1 VKSHAD
7 EFTFMWRDASG
18 IPRALVAARPYGA
31 VVPSRI
37 ELNKTYPLVVVL
49 HGLHHNGRDIE
60 RYYQFDRFVE
70 SRGLLLAYPN
80 GTRAAGLNKRT
91 TWASFLERFWNA
103 TDVCCDFDGS
113 QVDDVAYLDAVMDDM
128 SAKYR
133 VDPKRIFVAGLSNG
147 AYMAY
152 RYACDR
158 AARVAAIVSHAG
170 AMWTDLNQCR
180 PTDPV
185 AVLHIHGTADEMVPY
200 AGGRTVGGTGPL
212 VVSAHQSVLDW
223 VAFDKCASSPEILS
237 LAKDLVRGQSP
248 EDAPKTTVEKWT
260 DCRGVELWTIHGAIH
275 SPSLNYPA
283 WPMALLDWLL
293 AHPKP

>member
-1 VKSHAD
+1 LRIGCSA
-7 EFTFMWRDASG
+7 TLWR
-18 IPRALVAARPYGA
+18 A

-37 ELNKTYPLVVVL
+37 ELDKTYPLVVVL
-49 HGLHHNGRDIE
+49 HGLRHNGRDIE

-70 SRGLLLAYPN
+70 SRELLLAYPN
-80 GTRAAGLNKRT
+80 GTREGLHKRT
-91 TWASFLERFWNA
+91 TWASFLGRFWNA
-103 TDVCCDFDGS
+103 TDVCCDFAES
-113 QVDDVAYLDAVMDDM
+113 HVDDVAYLDAVIDDM
-128 SAKYR
+128 SATYR
-133 VDPKRIFVAGLSNG
+133 VDPKRIFVAGLSSG

-158 AARVAAIVSHAG
+158 ADRVAAIVSHAG

-180 PTDPV
+180 PAHPV

-212 VVSAHQSVLDW
+212 VVSAHQSVSDW
-223 VAFDKCASSPEILS
+223 VAFDKCASSPEVFSLS
-237 LAKDLVRGQSP
+237 KDLVRGESLR
-248 EDAPKTTVEKWT
+248 DAPKTTVEKWIG
-260 DCRGVELWTIHGAIH
+260 CRGVELWTIHGATH